1 MTGKRALY
9 RRKPCTITPCSV
21 LYLVGIYK
29 LKEIIKNID
38 DNERVLL
45 TMPELKY
52 VHNVKEIEINPL
64 NTENEVIDG
73 VVLIGCK
80 HC

>member
-1 MTGKRALY
+1 MAKIQSDKYYTSPELAKY
-9 RRKPCTITPCSV
+9 CVEKT
-21 LYLVGIYK
+21 
-29 LKEIIKNID
+29 KEIIKNID

-80 HC
+80 YC

>member
-1 MTGKRALY
+1 MVNNFTDEPSLLFEKLEENMN
-9 RRKPCTITPCSV
+9 
-21 LYLVGIYK
+21 VGE

-80 HC
+80 YC

>member
-1 MTGKRALY
+1 MN
-9 RRKPCTITPCSV
+9 
-21 LYLVGIYK
+21 VGE

-52 VHNVKEIEINPL
+52 VHNVKDVEINPL

-73 VVLIGCK
+73 VVIIWCK
-80 HC
+80 YS

>member
-1 MTGKRALY
+1 MN
-9 RRKPCTITPCSV
+9 
-21 LYLVGIYK
+21 VGE

-45 TMPELKY
+45 TIPELKY
-52 VHNVKEIEINPL
+52 VHNVKDVEINPL

-80 HC
+80 YC

>member
-1 MTGKRALY
+1 MSIGE
-9 RRKPCTITPCSV
+9 
-21 LYLVGIYK
+21 
-29 LKEIIKNID
+29 LKKIIKDIND
-38 DNERVLL
+38 DEQVLL

-64 NTENEVIDG
+64 NTENEIIEG

-80 HC
+80 YC